1 MGKTVVVGIS
11 DLNVVKAGDTLI
23 TYALGSCV
31 GICLYDPIHKIAGMS
46 HIMLPTAQVTA
57 AKGQELKYADTAI
70 PILINKM
77 MAAGALR
84 SSLKAKIAGGAKMF
98 ATVGNNDIS
107 NIGDRNVAA
116 VKATLAKN
124 KIPILVADTGKDF
137 GRTQKFDADT
147 GTMNIKSAHKGEWS
161 L

>member
-11 DLNVVKAGDTLI
+11 DLNVVRSGDNLI

-31 GICLYDPIHKIAGMS
+31 GICLYDSINKVAGMS
-46 HIMLPTAQVTA
+46 HIMLPTAQATI
-57 AKGQELKYADTAI
+57 AKSQELKYADTAI
-70 PILINKM
+70 PILLNKM
-77 MAAGALR
+77 IAAGALR
-84 SSLKAKIAGGAKMF
+84 SSIKAKIAGGAKMF

-107 NIGDRNVAA
+107 NIGDRNVQA
-116 VKATLAKN
+116 VKATLTKL
-124 KIPILVADTGKDF
+124 KIPIIASDTGQNF

-147 GTMNIKSAHKGEWS
+147 GTMIIKSAHKGEWS